1 MPAPVLIVP
10 ACNGTQWIPVAS
22 IIRVEARSNYSKLY
36 FSSGNCLVVAKVLR
50 WFEQRLPAAQ
60 FIRLHR
66 THLVNKDFISRYV
79 NGTGGRIVL
88 QDGLQLDVSKRRK
101 QQFLKNWYG
110 LAA

>member
-10 ACNGTQWIPVAS
+10 ACNGLQRILVAS

-36 FSSGNCLVVAKVLR
+36 FSSGHCLVVAKVLR

-66 THLVNKDFISRYV
+66 THLVNKDFICRYV

-88 QDGLQLDVSKRRK
+88 LDGLQLDVSKRRK